1 MAVDEQQAP
10 QITGRQQGRDAA
22 RDPRDV
28 GLECGTEGHHGR
40 EHAVHEDQGR
50 GQQQYA
56 QQDDHS
62 GRVLHTG
69 VEIAQPLGH
78 HAFRA
83 GLAGLALPLQGVGD
97 PEAGKMHDEQQ
108 RHRSGHSAD
117 GPAQDGELGFGR
129 AAGQRRLGVHDA
141 VKEGDTADDQL
152 KEEDRDEQIDDGV
165 AILALVPVTDGLVPA
180 GVGSGSGLASGGT
193 GGFLAGPG
201 GAVAHFGS
209 VAGRKGGFVIFHV
222 PEHSRAGQRRQE
234 QTLAPE
240 ALLA

>member
-1 MAVDEQQAP
+1 M
-10 QITGRQQGRDAA
+10 
-22 RDPRDV
+22 
-28 GLECGTEGHHGR
+28 
-40 EHAVHEDQGR
+40 
-50 GQQQYA
+50 
-56 QQDDHS
+56 
-62 GRVLHTG
+62 
-69 VEIAQPLGH
+69 
-78 HAFRA
+78 
-83 GLAGLALPLQGVGD
+83 
-97 PEAGKMHDEQQ
+97 
-108 RHRSGHSAD
+108 
-117 GPAQDGELGFGR
+117 
-129 AAGQRRLGVHDA
+129 HDA